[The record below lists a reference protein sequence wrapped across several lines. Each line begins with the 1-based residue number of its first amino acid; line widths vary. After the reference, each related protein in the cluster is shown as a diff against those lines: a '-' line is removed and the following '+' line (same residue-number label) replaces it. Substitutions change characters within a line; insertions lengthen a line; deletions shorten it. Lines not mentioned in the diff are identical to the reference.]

1 MSGNTVGYGILVV
14 TGTLTLKGTVQWN
27 GLILVVGTGDFQMDG
42 TNSVNGAVLV
52 ADTTNS
58 SGALLSVNGAPTYG
72 VNGGGGSK
80 GGINYSGS
88 CLTNATQLTTFH
100 VISMRELLN

>member
-1 MSGNTVGYGILVV
+1 
-14 TGTLTLKGTVQWN
+14 
-27 GLILVVGTGDFQMDG
+27 MDG

-52 ADTTNS
+52 ANNLS
-58 SGALLSVNGAPTYG
+58 STGSVLSTLGVPTYG

-88 CLTNATQLTTFH
+88 CLANATQLTTYH
-100 VISMRELLN
+100 VISMRELMN